1 MKWIICIAFAFILA
15 SCASDLDIVVPT
27 FDDKESLLKKAKP
40 LDPVV
45 MNNSEGVYS
54 LSQGN
59 TSFGDSVV
67 LKWNNGKPT
76 ILCGKNAAFF
86 ILDAG
91 ELGDSIIFEGYWR
104 NAYGAET
111 GRARLAIP
119 DGGGAKALLAGS
131 MPSEIFIRGFTGT
144 ENGPLDKPI
153 VMRFARV
160 IKPAQFLYHI
170 IGHRGGGRNSDLHPF
185 SENSVEMIR
194 FAERLGCTGVE
205 IDVRLTK
212 DSVPMLYHD
221 ELMNTRLLR
230 EDYLV
235 GPFSDYYYGQI
246 RKFAT
251 LINGEEVPTFK
262 DALETVLTETKLSFV
277 WIDIKTPDVV
287 AAIAPIVKSYKKKA
301 EDLGRKVTFLMGL
314 PTDEMYNAYM
324 VLPAPRPDALCELD
338 VDKVRNSDARV
349 WSPRWTLGTQ
359 LDLVR
364 QMHAEDRRAFV
375 WTLDVVSFIN
385 EFMRDGEFDGILTN
399 YPSVVAYNYYIR
411 K

>member
-1 MKWIICIAFAFILA
+1 MLVLA
-15 SCASDLDIVVPT
+15 SCASDLEIVFPS
-27 FDDKESLLKKAKP
+27 FDESESLLRQAKP
-40 LDPVV
+40 VDTTV
-45 MNNSEGVYS
+45 MNRTEGVYS
-54 LSQGN
+54 LSHGAG
-59 TSFGDSVV
+59 SFGDSVV

-76 ILCGKNAAFF
+76 MLCGKNSAFF
-86 ILDAG
+86 ILNAG
-91 ELGDSIIFEGYWR
+91 VLGDSIVFEGYWR
-104 NAYGAET
+104 YAYSTET
-111 GRARLAIP
+111 GRAQLTIP
-119 DGGGAKALLAGS
+119 NGGGAKALLAGN
-131 MPSEIFIRGFTGT
+131 MPAEIIIRGATGI
-144 ENGPLDKPI
+144 ENGPCDKPI
-153 VMRFARV
+153 TMRFERV
-160 IKPAQFLYHI
+160 VKPAQFLYHI

-185 SENSVEMIR
+185 SENSIEMVQ

-235 GPFSDYYYGQI
+235 GSFSDYSYAQI

-251 LINGEEVPTFK
+251 LINGEEVPLFK
-262 DALETVLTETKLSFV
+262 DALEAIINDTRLSFV

-287 AAIAPIVKSYKKKA
+287 AVIAPLVRHYNIEA
-301 EDLGRKVTFLMGL
+301 ANRGRNVVFRMGL
-314 PTDEMYNAYM
+314 PTDDVYTAYM
-324 VLPAPRPDALCELD
+324 ALPTPRPDALCELD
-338 VDKVRNSDARV
+338 IDKVRACDARV

-364 QMHAEDRRAFV
+364 QMHAEGRRAFV

-399 YPSVVAYNYYIR
+399 YPTVVAYNYYIR

>member
-1 MKWIICIAFAFILA
+1 
-15 SCASDLDIVVPT
+15 
-27 FDDKESLLKKAKP
+27 
-40 LDPVV
+40 
-45 MNNSEGVYS
+45 
-54 LSQGN
+54 
-59 TSFGDSVV
+59 
-67 LKWNNGKPT
+67 
-76 ILCGKNAAFF
+76 
-86 ILDAG
+86 
-91 ELGDSIIFEGYWR
+91 
-104 NAYGAET
+104 
-111 GRARLAIP
+111 
-119 DGGGAKALLAGS
+119 
-131 MPSEIFIRGFTGT
+131 
-144 ENGPLDKPI
+144 
-153 VMRFARV
+153 
-160 IKPAQFLYHI
+160 
-170 IGHRGGGRNSDLHPF
+170 
-185 SENSVEMIR
+185 MIR

-301 EDLGRKVTFLMGL
+301 EDLGRNVIFLMGL

-338 VDKVRNSDARV
+338 IDKVRNSDARV
-349 WSPRWTLGTQ
+349 WSPRWTLGIQ

>member
-1 MKWIICIAFAFILA
+1 MKWFAYISVAFILA
-15 SCASDLDIVVPT
+15 SCASDIDIVIPT
-27 FDDKESLLKKAKP
+27 FDEKESLLEKAKP
-40 LDPVV
+40 LDTAA

-59 TSFGDSVV
+59 SSFGDSVV

-91 ELGDSIIFEGYWR
+91 ELGDSIVFEGYWR
-104 NAYGAET
+104 YAYGTET

-119 DGGGAKALLAGS
+119 DGGGAKALLAGI
-131 MPSEIFIRGFTGT
+131 MPSEIFIRGLTGT
-144 ENGPLDKPI
+144 ENGPLDKPV

-160 IKPAQFLYHI
+160 VKPAQFLYHV
-170 IGHRGGGRNSDLHPF
+170 IGHRGGARNSDLHPY
-185 SENSVEMIR
+185 SENSLEMIR

-205 IDVRLTK
+205 IDIRLTK

-221 ELMNTRLLR
+221 EMMNTRLLR

-251 LINGEEVPTFK
+251 LINGEEVPMFK

-287 AAIAPIVKSYKKKA
+287 AAITPIVQSYKKKA
-301 EDLGRKVTFLMGL
+301 SDLGRNVTFLMGL
-314 PTDEMYNAYM
+314 PTDEIYNAYM
-324 VLPAPRPDALCELD
+324 ALPTPRPDALCELD
-338 VDKVRNSDARV
+338 VDKVRESNARV

-364 QMHAEDRRAFV
+364 QMHAEGRRAFV
-375 WTLDVVSFIN
+375 WTLDVVSFIT

-399 YPSVVAYNYYIR
+399 YPNVVAYHYYMR